1 MRPWTTSEEEALRH
15 LAHLGASALSIAFE
29 RPMRSIEN
37 KAKRLGISL
46 KRRAPEYNTSTAC
59 SEAGL
64 RRAREL
70 MAAPL
75 CPACGK
81 RPAGVHK
88 TGLCWRCH
96 LEALRVVH
104 EEEIARLEGQRA
116 LWAARS
122 KLQRRRRLSEAE
134 TDR

>member
-1 MRPWTTSEEEALRH
+1 M
-15 LAHLGASALSIAFE
+15 
-29 RPMRSIEN
+29 
-37 KAKRLGISL
+37 
-46 KRRAPEYNTSTAC
+46 

-81 RPAGVHK
+81 RPAGVRR
-88 TGLCWRCH
+88 TGFCWRCH
-96 LEALRVVH
+96 LEALRAVH
-104 EEEIARLEGQRA
+104 EEEIARLEGQRE

-122 KLQRRRRLSEAE
+122 KLQRRRRELEKAERARGEAE
-134 TDR
+134 RGEGAFDRQASNEEER